1 MASDRPGV
9 FFLPFSCYAAE
20 NTFSFIV
27 QYHTA
32 FLIFSWAHW
41 DGQGYGEGSLG
52 FFLYVRVL
60 QQKAVTL
67 VVKAQNKILKIFWN
81 SGNAALEENPN
92 LHSRY
97 AL

>member
-32 FLIFSWAHW
+32 FLIFLGTLGRARIWGW
-41 DGQGYGEGSLG
+41 DIGVSFYTCERYNRSCI
-52 FFLYVRVL
+52 
-60 QQKAVTL
+60 L
-67 VVKAQNKILKIFWN
+67 VATNKMRKTSWN

-92 LHSRY
+92 QRPKY
-97 AL
+97 AI